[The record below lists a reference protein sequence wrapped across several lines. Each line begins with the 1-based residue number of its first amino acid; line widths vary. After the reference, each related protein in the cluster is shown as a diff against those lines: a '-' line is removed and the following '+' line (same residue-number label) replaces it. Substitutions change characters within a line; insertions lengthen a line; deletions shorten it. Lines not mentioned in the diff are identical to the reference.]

1 MLLKT
6 KRIHLTSNL
15 RFSVGFDV
23 EKQPSLGFQTE
34 HLSRSGRNMDDFL
47 SLSKDLVEVFE
58 GTKQNSVLLN
68 FDCISVAF
76 V

>member
-6 KRIHLTSNL
+6 KRIYRTSNL
-15 RFSVGFDV
+15 RFLVGFDV
-23 EKQPSLGFQTE
+23 EKQPSLDFQSE
-34 HLSRSGRNMDDFL
+34 HLSRSGRNMADCVC
-47 SLSKDLVEVFE
+47 LSKDLVEVFE
-58 GTKQNSVLLN
+58 GTKQNKVLLN